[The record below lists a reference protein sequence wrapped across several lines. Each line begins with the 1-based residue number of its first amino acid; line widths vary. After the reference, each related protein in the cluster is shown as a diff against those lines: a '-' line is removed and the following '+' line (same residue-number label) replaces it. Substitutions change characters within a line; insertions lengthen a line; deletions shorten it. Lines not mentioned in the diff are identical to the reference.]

1 MKSTRPKEP
10 SSSPEFG
17 HEAAPIR
24 IDRPQFFYR
33 DGRRT
38 FAVVP
43 IEDWERI
50 VDALD
55 DLEDIFFLE
64 EYRADPEPELLPPE
78 MVDALLSE
86 NPIRVWREHRDLSQR
101 QLAELAG
108 ISTPYLSQLEA
119 GKREASQRVI
129 RRLAKALRVDVDDLI
144 RVEPEAVSGN
154 RARLTEGADG
164 GGAESAARLTRRRGA
179 RR

>member
-1 MKSTRPKEP
+1 MRSMISRTSSFSKSIAPIPSRNCCLRRWSTP
-10 SSSPEFG
+10 SS
-17 HEAAPIR
+17 A
-24 IDRPQFFYR
+24 
-33 DGRRT
+33 RT
-38 FAVVP
+38 
-43 IEDWERI
+43 
-50 VDALD
+50 
-55 DLEDIFFLE
+55 
-64 EYRADPEPELLPPE
+64 
-78 MVDALLSE
+78 
-86 NPIRVWREHRDLSQR
+86 PIRVWREHRDLSQR